1 MKKIIGKKRYKLLIS
16 FLILVVACTMILYK
30 INNDLKPIMMALCDA
45 QARIIASETIN
56 STIKDEFGNK
66 ISYDDIM
73 TIKTDKD
80 GNIVMIQAN
89 TVELNRIGS
98 QIAIGIQ
105 DRIAG
110 IGGRGVKIPLGILF
124 KNDLLAYY
132 GPKVT
137 FKMQPMG
144 STLAT
149 YRSDFKSAG
158 INQTRQIIYL
168 DVTANVQV
176 IIPLSRNSISITSSI
191 PIAESIIVGKVPNTF
206 VDLNGN
212 IPDGS
217 GLTNYGIS
225 NKK

>member
-1 MKKIIGKKRYKLLIS
+1 MKKKVVKKSYKLL
-16 FLILVVACTMILYK
+16 FGFLLILIISSSLLYK

-56 STIKDEFGNK
+56 NTIKDEFGNK

-73 TIKTDKD
+73 TIKTDKE

-105 DRIAG
+105 NRIAG

-132 GPKVT
+132 GPKIT

-144 STLAT
+144 STLAS

-191 PIAESIIVGKVPNTF
+191 PIAESIIVGKVPNTYANF
-206 VDLNGN
+206 PGGLLNE
-212 IPDGS
+212 DS
-217 GLTNYGIS
+217 ATNYGIT